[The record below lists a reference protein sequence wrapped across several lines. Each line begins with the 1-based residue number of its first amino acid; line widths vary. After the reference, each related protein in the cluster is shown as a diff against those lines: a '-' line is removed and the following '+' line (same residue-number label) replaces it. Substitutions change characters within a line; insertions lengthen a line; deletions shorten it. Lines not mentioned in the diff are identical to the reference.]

1 MKLKFI
7 LFLLLTGCVS
17 TQKENSLFETKPQ
30 NEIAVVRDPSK
41 SLPKLPKV
49 EYHFPVLTDG
59 QAKNE
64 LGLEVWNFRS
74 AILPDKKYVKIK
86 YESFLKFNEWFKDT
100 TLQLWHKPLGDGY
113 DCDNFAHLYKSLF
126 SVTSYKNDNIR
137 EILVGVIY
145 VRQAKKFG
153 GIPASDF
160 NHALN
165 IIGTS
170 SGWFVY
176 EPQTGVYDR
185 LEHYPNNILWYIF

>member
-1 MKLKFI
+1 MKFKFI
-7 LFLLLTGCVS
+7 LFLFLAGCITS
-17 TQKENSLFETKPQ
+17 KKDNALFEQRPES
-30 NEIAVVRDPSK
+30 EIAVVRDPSA

-49 EYHFPVLTDG
+49 KYHLPGLSDLE
-59 QAKNE
+59 AKKE
-64 LGLEVWNFRS
+64 LGLEVWNYRS
-74 AILPDKKYVKIK
+74 AILPDRNYVKVK
-86 YESFLKFNEWFKDT
+86 YDSFMEFNKWFKDT

-145 VRQAKKFG
+145 VKQYKKFG
-153 GIPASDF
+153 GIPASDY

-185 LEHYPNNILWYIF
+185 LENYPNTIFWYIF